1 MHIRRR
7 ILHGLYTHNLK
18 GLLLRV
24 VHHLRR
30 TRSRGVP
37 EPEQAHP
44 FDKAEMTETSGF
56 IAGEHL
62 RTGTA
67 ADLYNTAYYAISPST
82 LKAALALVPAELDG
96 YTFIDLGCG
105 KGRALLVANLFP
117 FKRVIGVEI
126 SPELCHQARANV
138 GRHPRISIVEQDAAN
153 FVYPAGPLLIYFY
166 NPFLRP
172 FLKSV
177 LKNIQRQWQK
187 EPRQVFVLSA
197 FPAYPKLMSRL
208 PFLIPVWNRFISLS
222 AEDASADRHGITQE
236 HYALYRTP

>member
-7 ILHGLYTHNLK
+7 VLHGLYTHNLK
-18 GLLLRV
+18 GLLIRL

-30 TRSRGVP
+30 KRSSGVP
-37 EPEQAHP
+37 EPEPTHP
-44 FDKAEMTETSGF
+44 FDTAEMTETSGF

-82 LKAALALVPAELDG
+82 LKAALALVPAELDS

-105 KGRALLVANLFP
+105 KGRALLVANQFA
-117 FKRVIGVEI
+117 FRRVIGVEI
-126 SPELCHQARANV
+126 SPKLCQQARANV
-138 GRHPRISIVEQDAAN
+138 GRHPRITIVEQDAAN
-153 FVYPAGPLLIYFY
+153 FDYPSGPLVIYFY

-172 FLKSV
+172 FLKRV
-177 LKNIQRQWQK
+177 LKRIQHQWEK
-187 EPRQVFVLSA
+187 DPRQVFVLSA

-208 PFLIPVWNRFISLS
+208 PFLVLVWNRFIPLS
-222 AEDASADRHGITQE
+222 AEDASADRHGTTQE
-236 HYALYRTP
+236 HYALYRTQ